1 MAQACRAAILAGAAL
16 LSAAAHADTVKLA
29 GRPPFQNVAVT
40 DFRGG
45 RVAFRGVSG
54 EYIRKSIGEVEWVCL
69 AGQPDINAAE
79 GFAAAADWPR
89 AVTGYERALAQ
100 PNRPWLASLIRTRLL
115 CAADRAG
122 QFDRA
127 VTVLVELVA
136 AGAAPPAA
144 SIPRHPGL
152 PGSEMNRRTLA
163 ALEEALPGVASSADA
178 RVLRLL
184 LLELALYEDVELPAA
199 LRSEA
204 AAASQPAAT
213 SRPST
218 APAGPLGILPAEDAR
233 PSATSRPSAAARLRD
248 DSFLLD
254 AIAAAL
260 DRGDHAWAE
269 SLLERAL
276 PFVEPTACYPW
287 RLLLGR
293 CQIEGGRFATAAAG
307 LMDVAA
313 HDPDPARRAWA
324 LYYVGLAHERMDR
337 VDVARDLYQELAER
351 ADAPDDVRAS
361 AQGGLRRLP
370 PQP

>member
-1 MAQACRAAILAGAAL
+1 MAQVCRAAILAGAAW
-16 LSAAAHADTVKLA
+16 LSAATHDDTVKLA
-29 GRPPFQNVAVT
+29 GRPPFQNVALT

-45 RVAFRGVSG
+45 RVVFRGVSG
-54 EYIRKSIGEVEWVCL
+54 EYILKPLGEVEWL
-69 AGQPDINAAE
+69 SLTGRSDINAGEEAS
-79 GFAAAADWPR
+79 ATADWAR
-89 AVTGYERALAQ
+89 AVTGYEQALGRAN
-100 PNRPWLASLIRTRLL
+100 PPWLASLIRTRLL

-127 VTVLVELVA
+127 VTVLVELVT

-152 PGSEMNRRTLA
+152 SGSEMNRRALA
-163 ALEEALPGVASSADA
+163 VLEEALPGVASPADA
-178 RVLRLL
+178 QVLRVL
-184 LLELALYEDVELPAA
+184 LLELALYEDVDVPAA
-199 LRSEA
+199 LRPEA
-204 AAASQPAAT
+204 AAASQPVAT

-233 PSATSRPSAAARLRD
+233 PSATSRPSAAVRLRD

-260 DRGDHAWAE
+260 NRGDHAWADGR
-269 SLLERAL
+269 LERAL

-307 LMDVAA
+307 LMDLAA

-337 VDVARDLYQELAER
+337 FDVARDLYQELAER
-351 ADAPDDVRAS
+351 ADAPNDVRTS
-361 AQGGLRRLP
+361 AQGGLRRLSP
-370 PQP
+370 PP